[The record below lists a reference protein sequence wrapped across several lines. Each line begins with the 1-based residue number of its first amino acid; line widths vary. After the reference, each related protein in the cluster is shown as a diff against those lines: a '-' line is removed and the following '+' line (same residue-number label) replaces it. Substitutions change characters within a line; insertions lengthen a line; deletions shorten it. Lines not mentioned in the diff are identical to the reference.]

1 MDFAEGSSVK
11 YVNFI
16 ICNLKLKIQNKFYHK
31 LQKLCFLSVCK
42 NDLRKFMHGRQIWFG
57 CFGTTLFQLDLY
69 LKISLFSDEFRYY
82 NIHLKQKK
90 IFNEI
95 YLIYY
100 GNTIHISRWQM
111 LSAFKLYIWFI
122 FEFYRLKETDL
133 WDFSYIYIWIFFIII
148 NNNLFCNLLWLF
160 YTNKSLKLI
169 KFSFE
174 IMSFCKLI

>member
-1 MDFAEGSSVK
+1 MIWENLCMEGK
-11 YVNFI
+11 YDLDALARPFSNLIYIWKFHCFRMNFDTI
-16 ICNLKLKIQNKFYHK
+16 IY
-31 LQKLCFLSVCK
+31 
-42 NDLRKFMHGRQIWFG
+42 IW
-57 CFGTTLFQLDLY
+57 
-69 LKISLFSDEFRYY
+69 
-82 NIHLKQKK
+82 NKK

-133 WDFSYIYIWIFFIII
+133 WEFSYIYIWIFFIII

-160 YTNKSLKLI
+160 YKNKSLKLI
-169 KFSFE
+169 KCSFK
-174 IMSFCKLI
+174 INVLL